1 MATLITIVLIS
12 WLVYWSY
19 KKLTRNEKKPEP
31 EKFSDELKKET
42 QEDFFKLE
50 QHCKSMTSSDE
61 PLIDTDCLLDMIDKK
76 ELKFK
81 SGNIVTNDSLD
92 NLLQFRLVTSTCLA
106 EGYNPKKKEDR
117 ELAETLLDLEEDDE
131 EEDSSDELDYYSE
144 PSSSSSKVSRSSE
157 KEEYGSYVIQ
167 YRNSVG
173 GSWIDGPGS
182 NDERIAESMFDN
194 FIQNDPRGERRCR
207 LVYKVN
213 GKIKTVLGSN

>member
-50 QHCKSMTSSDE
+50 QYCKSMTSSDE
-61 PLIDTDCLLDMIDKK
+61 PLIDADCLLDMIDKK

-117 ELAETLLDLEEDDE
+117 ELAESLLDLEEVQ
-131 EEDSSDELDYYSE
+131 EEDSTGDWNNYSE
-144 PSSSSSKVSRSSE
+144 TSSSRISRSSE
-157 KEEYGSYVIQ
+157 REERKEYGSYVIQ

-194 FIQNDPRGERRCR
+194 FIQNDPRGDRRCR

>member
-50 QHCKSMTSSDE
+50 QYCKSMTSSDE
-61 PLIDTDCLLDMIDKK
+61 PLIDADCLLDMIDKK

-117 ELAETLLDLEEDDE
+117 KLAESLLDLEEDQ
-131 EEDSSDELDYYSE
+131 EEDSTGDWNNYSE
-144 PSSSSSKVSRSSE
+144 TSSSRISRSSE
-157 KEEYGSYVIQ
+157 REERKEYGSYVIQ

-194 FIQNDPRGERRCR
+194 FIQNDPRGDRRCR